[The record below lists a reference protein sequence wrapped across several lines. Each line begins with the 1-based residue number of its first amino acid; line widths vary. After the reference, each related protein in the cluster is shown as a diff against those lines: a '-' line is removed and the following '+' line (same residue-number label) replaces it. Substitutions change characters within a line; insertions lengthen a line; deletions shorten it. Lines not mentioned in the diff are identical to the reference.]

1 MPTDIHG
8 NKTGHLV
15 GLMARV
21 TFYQENGIR
30 TVWVFDGKPPAEKY
44 NELSRRSKLKKEAE

>member
-21 TFYQENGIR
+21 TFYQENGIK

-44 NELSRRSKLKKEAE
+44 NELSRRSKLKK